1 MLTLLWNLSTAIRGY
16 LRFYM
21 PTNIAIDWLR
31 TRRGLK
37 WAVPVALVAT
47 PGYLLAMRLCT
58 TIVAD
63 GSPGYLNVL
72 VFLFAWNA
80 IKFAMLAAVSPF
92 LYARGRLRMLRGE
105 SPETQPTPPS
115 PEPVRGRHD
124 QTTQPA
130 DPAPGPP

>member
-1 MLTLLWNLSTAIRGY
+1 MLVPLFKLSAALTGY
-16 LRFYM
+16 IRFYM

-31 TRRGLK
+31 TRPGLM

-63 GSPGYLNVL
+63 GGPGYLNVL

-105 SPETQPTPPS
+105 SPETQTTPPC
-115 PEPVRGRHD
+115 PEPVRG
-124 QTTQPA
+124 
-130 DPAPGPP
+130 